1 MWPNLTDDD
10 RAFWKSTAAFARERV
25 LPHVLDWDRRAILPR
40 HLWRDMV
47 AQGLLGLP
55 FPQEVGGSAGGAVR
69 TALAMDAFAYGSK
82 DLGIAN
88 SWGVHTAMVG
98 MALVNF
104 GSPEQQRAYLP
115 AMAAG
120 DVVTAFAL
128 TEPDAGSHAA
138 AIRTSIRRDGGDY
151 VVTGAK
157 SFVTNAPDADL
168 FVVAG
173 RMDEEESDAKGRGT
187 FSALIVERDT
197 PGLTVG
203 PAREKSCIRTS
214 PLADIELS
222 DCRVPAGRR
231 LGDEGQ
237 APLRRSPC
245 RLWIRIGAS
254 SGPVDWGVSG
264 RYSRTASPTRGRVN
278 SLVDRLSA
286 TRPSPSNWPT

>member
-1 MWPNLTDDD
+1 MKERRHPPASLIDIRNPLSLACPTMWPNLTYDD

-128 TEPDAGSHAA
+128 TESDAGIPCRGHSDFHPP
-138 AIRTSIRRDGGDY
+138 RR
-151 VVTGAK
+151 
-157 SFVTNAPDADL
+157 
-168 FVVAG
+168 
-173 RMDEEESDAKGRGT
+173 
-187 FSALIVERDT
+187 
-197 PGLTVG
+197 
-203 PAREKSCIRTS
+203 
-214 PLADIELS
+214 
-222 DCRVPAGRR
+222 RR
-231 LGDEGQ
+231 LRRHGRQ
-237 APLRRSPC
+237 VLRHQCPGCRSFRRCWPH
-245 RLWIRIGAS
+245 G
-254 SGPVDWGVSG
+254 
-264 RYSRTASPTRGRVN
+264 RGRV
-278 SLVDRLSA
+278 
-286 TRPSPSNWPT
+286 